1 MSTIAYTY
9 NVAPNPS
16 DTQGGLP
23 VGTIVQFGSS
33 TAPAGWLLCDGSSVS
48 KTTYSALYNVIG
60 TTYGSGSNATLFLL
74 PNTTGRTIRGS
85 SSNVGATGGSD
96 TVTLSISNV
105 PTHGHGLTQNG
116 LSYNGGGA
124 ISSIQPNFTGS
135 NVSTTGSDI
144 LSPGTTT
151 IVTASGVAPTAVTV
165 TNPYVYIPSIIK
177 YA

>member
-1 MSTIAYTY
+1 MSALAYTY
-9 NVAPNPS
+9 NVAPNPT
-16 DTQGGLP
+16 DTQAGLP

-60 TTYGSGSNATLFLL
+60 TTYGSGSNAQLFLL
-74 PNTTGRTIRGS
+74 PNTTGRTIRGGGTTGQ
-85 SSNVGATGGSD
+85 VGGSD
-96 TVTLSISNV
+96 TVTLTVSNIA
-105 PTHGHGLTQNG
+105 PHGHGLSQNG

-124 ISSIQPNFTGS
+124 VSSVQPNFTSNGS
-135 NVSTTGSDI
+135 STGADI

-151 IVTASGVAPTAVTV
+151 VVTASGSNPTPVTV
-165 TNPYVYIPSIIK
+165 TNPFVYSPSIIK